1 MGFGI
6 MGRKG
11 GSGMTRGEW
20 ISGQVRSFLHG
31 AALAGFFL
39 VLFAGLSGLV
49 YGWGY
54 YALFGAFFLVTSW
67 PFLKVMILITA
78 GLSLLVFLFP
88 VLAPFML
95 LLMAVFF
102 LLRIRFVVRHWQP
115 LLMGVLVYGIGLSL
129 GEWGW
134 IVHIGNDPFERP
146 YMGALMGAGF
156 LTALLHRGLVWLY
169 GKGYTTKAAL
179 GLMGSVPLFVLAFVL
194 PFLKIAG
201 AEGFFGE
208 PVVFHDAPAG
218 DGALIHGEPVTPH
231 PAPQGLPDAVAPLH
245 YVEPHVRM
253 TGDGPVQV
261 AGHFQ
266 TNPDGVLI
274 NNLGEQGFSLRDGH
288 YAGPEPYG
296 TAAASSDPAGGAVAE
311 AADPVYPGD
320 VKKNKKRD
328 FRHGTDGPV

>member
-1 MGFGI
+1 
-6 MGRKG
+6 
-11 GSGMTRGEW
+11 MTRKEW
-20 ISGQVRSFLHG
+20 ISGQMRSFLHG
-31 AALAGFFL
+31 AALVGFFL

-54 YALFGAFFLVTSW
+54 YALFGVFFLVTSW

-115 LLMGVLVYGIGLSL
+115 LLMGALVYGVGLSQE
-129 GEWGW
+129 EWGW
-134 IVHIGNDPFERP
+134 IAYIGGDPFERP
-146 YMGALMGAGF
+146 YMGALIEAAF
-156 LTALLHRGLVWLY
+156 LTVLLHRGLVWLY
-169 GKGYTTKAAL
+169 GKGYTAKAAL
-179 GLMGSVPLFVLAFVL
+179 GLMGSVPLFAAAFVL

-218 DGALIHGEPVTPH
+218 EGAFVHGEPAVPH
-231 PAPQGLPDAVAPLH
+231 PAPQGMPDAVAPLH

-253 TGDGPVQV
+253 TGSGPVQV
-261 AGHFQ
+261 EGHFQ
-266 TNPDGVLI
+266 TNPDGILI
-274 NNLGEQGFSLRDGH
+274 NNLGEQGLSFGDGH
-288 YAGPEPYG
+288 AAGPHG
-296 TAAASSDPAGGAVAE
+296 TAVSAEPARGAVTE
-311 AADPVYPGD
+311 AADAVYPGD
-320 VKKNKKRD
+320 MERDKKKAACRD
-328 FRHGTDGPV
+328 GAAGTD